1 MKTCGA
7 GPIPARFNQ
16 GQARPLKIKHCQ
28 AGSGYTSYKVYSRT
42 ASFPGRRFFS
52 REKRQRR
59 CGKERTGVSE
69 VQINSGVTYQKR
81 IAAKEPDTHAEITLK
96 FEGLKESKVLEM
108 LSLFKQF
115 AAEVEGIVL
124 EEVNLV

>member
-1 MKTCGA
+1 VA
-7 GPIPARFNQ
+7 
-16 GQARPLKIKHCQ
+16 
-28 AGSGYTSYKVYSRT
+28 
-42 ASFPGRRFFS
+42 
-52 REKRQRR
+52 
-59 CGKERTGVSE
+59 E

-81 IAAKEPDTHAEITLK
+81 IAAKEPDTYAEITLK